1 MKLTFFNALFNFNK
15 ANKEIENL
23 TNMKNSLVTKI
34 TKLEQE
40 KSELF
45 LENKRYKS
53 VNTSLKNQIEDLNKI
68 IKNLS
73 ESDIDINVTTTDNNI
88 NTDKNTS
95 KEKKKNPPKK

>member
-23 TNMKNSLVTKI
+23 TNTKNSLVTRM